1 MCCATAGASC
11 STVANPPCPQA
22 LACRSWCAC
31 RDEILKRLDDASDDV
46 AFYDPSTGNF
56 VRAAMPKVY
65 HLNLV
70 VETTTGAQ
78 DDPDAVRHLS
88 RSRVIVN
95 QEGVV
100 RIDPVAERTA
110 PLRLSSDV
118 QPPLSADVPSTPR
131 STPSLVEPAIAE

>member
-1 MCCATAGASC
+1 VFDGGDAPVPAGFGVQELVRLS
-11 STVANPPCPQA
+11 
-22 LACRSWCAC
+22 L
-31 RDEILKRLDDASDDV
+31 DEILKRLDDPIDDV
-46 AFYDPSTGNF
+46 AFYDPSTGTF
-56 VRAAMPKVY
+56 ARAEMPKVY

-78 DDPDAVRHLS
+78 DDPTAVRHLS

-110 PLRLSSDV
+110 A
-118 QPPLSADVPSTPR
+118 PPQRVITDVPPSS
-131 STPSLVEPAIAE
+131 STPSLIEPAVAE